1 MHSLDSWKLRSGA
14 QERGVETDSR
24 WQDYEERGGKQVCD
38 FGQTN
43 INSVK
48 KKSINATAKIVDE
61 YAAYII
67 EVKSLCNFN
76 VRCMILGSLL

>member
-14 QERGVETDSR
+14 QEGGVETDSR

-48 KKSINATAKIVDE
+48 KNP
-61 YAAYII
+61 
-67 EVKSLCNFN
+67 
-76 VRCMILGSLL
+76 